1 MIKIIILIAIITL
14 GVIACS
20 SNSGEELIDAAR
32 YGDLETVKLLIENG
46 ADIDAKDK
54 DGYTVLMYASNNG
67 NLEII
72 KYLVENGADINIKDK
87 NGDTAL
93 NYARTEGI
101 KEVLIKTGAK

>member
-1 MIKIIILIAIITL
+1 MIIKIILITIITFITL
-14 GVIACS
+14 KVISCS

-46 ADIDAKDK
+46 AEIDAKDK

-72 KYLVENGADINIKDK
+72 KYFNSFH
-87 NGDTAL
+87 
-93 NYARTEGI
+93 
-101 KEVLIKTGAK
+101 